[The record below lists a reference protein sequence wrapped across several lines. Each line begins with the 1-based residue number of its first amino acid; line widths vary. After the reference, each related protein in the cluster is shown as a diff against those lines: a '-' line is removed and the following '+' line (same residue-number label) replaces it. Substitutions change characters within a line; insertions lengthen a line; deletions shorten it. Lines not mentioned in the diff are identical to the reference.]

1 MREVET
7 AKVLVFSEEYVR
19 VTKGLF
25 AVWTTHAA
33 AASKQQRV
41 AILLNRGH
49 WAYPEVE
56 AAFSA
61 NARVE
66 VGCLPF
72 SMPSALLARALAVF
86 DRWWLLRSARL
97 ALGEFLNLLVL
108 PLVVL
113 YFYRALRKIRPQA
126 VFSHSGGWPAGPL
139 CRWIIYGAALAG
151 VPASVLIIHNFPR
164 TAGGRIWGRLAAPMR
179 WVRARSLEKWAT
191 AIVTVSDSVK
201 TTLDGAVFKRP
212 VVRVHNGIELAPR
225 KRGRAPAP
233 DRPNWQP
240 TGPTV
245 GFVGA
250 LFPLKG
256 PHVLLDAFRLVDTPS
271 ELAMLGPADPEYL
284 KSLQL
289 RARQCAN
296 RVSFLGFH
304 EDVDWFM
311 QQIDLLVVPSVAFE
325 SFGMVILEAMKHKK
339 AVICTDFGGMK
350 EVVEDGVTGIVVTA
364 GDVVAL
370 SRAITALLADSQRR
384 DQMGDAGYRRLLE
397 LFTADK
403 MVERYDALVA
413 AGTGCMR

>member
-1 MREVET
+1 MKEVET

-33 AASKQQRV
+33 AASKQQRI

-49 WAYPEVE
+49 WALAEVE
-56 AAFSA
+56 AALAA

-66 VGCLPF
+66 IGCLPF
-72 SMPSALLARALAVF
+72 SMPSALLARALAVL
-86 DRWWLLRSARL
+86 DRWWLLRSSRI
-97 ALGEFLNLLVL
+97 ALGEFLNLLAL
-108 PLVVL
+108 PLIVL
-113 YFYRALRKIRPQA
+113 YFYRTLRRIRPQV

-151 VPASVLIIHNFPR
+151 VPARILIIHNFPR
-164 TAGGRIWGRLAAPMR
+164 TAGGRIWGWLAAPMR
-179 WVRARSLEKWAT
+179 WVRARSLEKWST

-201 TTLDGAVFKRP
+201 ATLDRAVFKRP
-212 VVRVHNGIELAPR
+212 VVRVHNGIELASR
-225 KRGRAPAP
+225 ECGFAPP
-233 DRPNWQP
+233 SDRPNWKP

-256 PHVLLDAFRLVDTPS
+256 PHVLLDAFKLVETPS

-289 RARQCAN
+289 RATQCAN
-296 RVSFLGFH
+296 RVSFLGYH

-311 QQIDLLVVPSVAFE
+311 QQIDLLVVPSIAFE

-350 EVVEDGVTGIVVTA
+350 EVVQDGVTGMVVKA
-364 GDVVAL
+364 GDAVAL
-370 SRAITALLADSQRR
+370 SGAITALLTDSRRR
-384 DQMGDAGYRRLLE
+384 DEMGDAGYRRLCE

-413 AGTGCMR
+413 AGARHLR